1 MKKLLGIVVLCLFFG
16 NKVYADNI
24 TTFKCSFERDNYEYI
39 INLYTKDINQLEL
52 LNLRSKE
59 VYHSDAFKRAA
70 DITVIAKDI
79 SYNFKGFKNNHSSD
93 VEHYFFFTDNTASLY
108 AYLVKNKDD
117 EHLRP
122 KTFDITSFD
131 SAIDMI
137 TKGTCKAFY

>member
-1 MKKLLGIVVLCLFFG
+1 M
-16 NKVYADNI
+16 
-24 TTFKCSFERDNYEYI
+24 
-39 INLYTKDINQLEL
+39 
-52 LNLRSKE
+52 
-59 VYHSDAFKRAA
+59 
-70 DITVIAKDI
+70 IAKDI

-93 VEHYFFFTDNTASLY
+93 VEHYFFTDNTASLY

-117 EHLRP
+117 EYLRP